1 MLSGSSLKSSG
12 KEEEEMMNNTD
23 IYLIMH
29 EELERKGKGSS
40 VVDWVG
46 FTPQLVAQ
54 LIPKEYERKN
64 NKSKVLVVFY
74 QYPQHNRKTLY
85 SVTWNRTNLKE
96 KKIWSEEDKMRLTVS
111 SDASMLIKGS
121 KCHTTIKL
129 HIGGAGD

>member
-46 FTPQLVAQ
+46 FTPQLVA
-54 LIPKEYERKN
+54 
-64 NKSKVLVVFY
+64 
-74 QYPQHNRKTLY
+74 
-85 SVTWNRTNLKE
+85 
-96 KKIWSEEDKMRLTVS
+96 
-111 SDASMLIKGS
+111 
-121 KCHTTIKL
+121 
-129 HIGGAGD
+129 